1 MRKLLVVLGLLVSAY
16 SAQAQYYYQ
25 DARNPKMLRHAD
37 RHAPARKLILIPQ
50 VNGYNVYKADL
61 HTHTVYSDGLDI
73 MAVTEHMEYR
83 PIEKKFYKYLENYAG
98 EQEHLD
104 VSVRF

>member
-1 MRKLLVVLGLLVSAY
+1 MMSSTLFPNKFVSPAY

-61 HTHTVYSDGLDI
+61 HTHTVYSDGHVVPHFRVNE
-73 MAVTEHMEYR
+73 AVRMIYYETD
-83 PIEKKFYKYLENYAG
+83 
-98 EQEHLD
+98 D
-104 VSVRF
+104 VQII